1 MGEEEKKEKEEK
13 LPTPEELEAAQ
24 NKDSDEQTDDGGD
37 PDLGKEERDYVA
49 EATEGGWKSEEE
61 HTGDAPWIDAKEFVG
76 RKPLFDAIHKSNKRV
91 KDLTVTVENWV
102 DHSRKIEAATRKQV
116 LAELDQKKV
125 AAMEEQDHATVVA
138 IDREIKDAEREEE
151 VAEAAPKRTA
161 EFSEFLEKNSWYED
175 NEEMY
180 EHSVIAGQMYMNK
193 NPDAYQKD
201 MLKHVEKVIK
211 KAYPEEFKLE
221 PNPKRKAAAPVA
233 SPKGGSS
240 AQKNKD
246 TFTEADLNHEER
258 IVMNNMLRNSPLTK
272 KEYLAQIAQTRG

>member
-1 MGEEEKKEKEEK
+1 MTEEEKKDEEEK

-37 PDLGKEERDYVA
+37 PDLGEEERDYVA

-138 IDREIKDAEREEE
+138 IDREIKDVEREEE
-151 VAEAAPKRTA
+151 VAEAVPKRTA

-175 NEEMY
+175 NTKMQRY
-180 EHSVIAGQMYMNK
+180 SIRIGQEYMDK
-193 NPDAYQKD
+193 NPDAYQAD
-201 MLKHVEKVIK
+201 MLKHVEEVVRD
-211 KAYPEEFKLE
+211 AYPEKFKPA
-221 PNPKRKAAAPVA
+221 PNPKRKAAATVA
-233 SPKGGSS
+233 SPKGGPSK
-240 AQKNKD
+240 AKNKD
-246 TFTEADLNHEER
+246 TLTVADLSHEER
-258 IVMNNMLRNSPLTK
+258 TVMNNMRRNSPLTE
-272 KEYLAQIAQTRG
+272 KEYLEQLTKIRA